1 MFSNWQCWR
10 NKPGLFWLL
19 TEKMFLQNFP
29 DQDILG
35 QAFEDALEVLQQQSD
50 KEMQYSQGKR
60 RHYSLSLRL
69 FIFTGKYVL
78 KHVGG
83 RGISQRWINAQ
94 LRGTLKKK
102 GKNVWRVSV
111 PPTMA
116 CIFQVTVQG
125 SCWTAPPF
133 PFPSPGVLSSGF
145 LQPKDIR
152 PQCHSHFPVLKF

>member
-1 MFSNWQCWR
+1 
-10 NKPGLFWLL
+10 
-19 TEKMFLQNFP
+19 MFLQNFP

-60 RHYSLSLRL
+60 GHYSHSLWL
-69 FIFTGKYVL
+69 YIFTGKYVL

-94 LRGTLKKK
+94 LRGTLQKK

-111 PPTMA
+111 PPSMV
-116 CIFQVTVQG
+116 CIFQVTAKG
-125 SCWTAPPF
+125 SRWTAPHF
-133 PFPSPGVLSSGF
+133 PFPGVLSSGF
-145 LQPKDIR
+145 LQPKYVR
-152 PQCHSHFPVLKF
+152 PQCNSYFPVLML